1 LGISFLEFILERV
14 ENQMPDY
21 TVKQGDCLSSIAAKY
36 GLFWEKIWNHPKN
49 ARLKEQRKDPNILY
63 PGDVLFVPEKEVK
76 EESAGTE
83 QKHRFKLKGVPAKL
97 KLRILEDEKPRA
109 NVNYTLQ
116 IDGRIYNGTTD
127 ADGKIEQTIPP
138 NAQRGVL
145 ILEGDTPI
153 ILQLGQ
159 LDPIDTITGVQARL
173 LNLNF
178 DCGEVNGRETPQLEQ
193 ALKEFQ
199 EKNGLQVTGKI
210 DEATRNK
217 LLEVHGS

>member
-1 LGISFLEFILERV
+1 
-14 ENQMPDY
+14 MADY
-21 TVKQGDCLSSIAAKY
+21 KVKQGDCLSSIAAQY
-36 GLFWEKIWNHPKN
+36 GISWDKIWNHPKN
-49 ARLKEQRKDPNILY
+49 AKLKQQRRDPNILY
-63 PGDVLFVPEKEVK
+63 PGDVLFVPDKEGK
-76 EESAGTE
+76 EESCTAE
-83 QKHRFKLKGVPAKL
+83 QKHKFKRKGVPAKL
-97 KLRILEDEKPRA
+97 KLRILEGEEPRA

-127 ADGKIEQTIPP
+127 AEGKLEQTIPP

-159 LDPIDTITGVQARL
+159 LDPIETISGVQARL

-178 DCGEVNGRETPQLEQ
+178 DCGEVNGQENPQLEE
-193 ALKEFQ
+193 ALRGFQ
-199 EKNGLQVTGKI
+199 EKYNLQVTGQI

>member
-1 LGISFLEFILERV
+1 MDQKGYAKKGID
-14 ENQMPDY
+14 MPNY
-21 TVKQGDCLSSIAAKY
+21 VVKQGDCLSSIGDKY
-36 GLFWEKIWNHPKN
+36 GIFWEKIWNHPRN
-49 ARLKEQRKDPNILY
+49 SSLKAKRQDPNVLY
-63 PGDVLFVPEKEVK
+63 PGDVVFVPDKDRK
-76 EESAGTE
+76 EESCATE
-83 QKHRFKLKGVPAKL
+83 QKHKFKRKGVPAKL
-97 KLRILEDEKPRA
+97 KLRILEGEEPRV

-127 ADGKIEQTIPP
+127 AEGKLEQAIPP
-138 NAQRGVL
+138 NAQKGVL

-153 ILQLGQ
+153 ILRLGQ
-159 LDPIDTITGVQARL
+159 LDPIDTISGVQARL

-178 DCGEVNGRETPQLEQ
+178 DCGEVNGQETPQLEE

-199 EKNGLQVTGKI
+199 EKYNLQVTGQI